1 MSLALN
7 KTALK
12 QQRDQLALYQ
22 RFLPSLDLKRQ
33 QLMADYQRARR
44 AFEETQREIDEL
56 KSSSGGLLALLGA
69 SEQDLTG
76 LVRVEAVQIS
86 EENVLGVRLPVVGDV
101 QLQVAE
107 YSMLAK
113 PFWVDLLVELL
124 QSMAKLRI
132 RLDVDQER
140 LRRLNEAVRRITQ
153 RVNLFEKVLIPQAEE
168 SIQRIRIFLSDSERT
183 AVVRSKLAKAK
194 QQQSDVIQRWV

>member
-1 MSLALN
+1 MALALN

-12 QQRDQLALYQ
+12 QQRDQLAMYQ

-33 QLMADYQRARR
+33 QLIADYQRARQQR
-44 AFEETQREIDEL
+44 DATQQEIDEQR
-56 KSSSGGLLALLGA
+56 SSSGELLALLGA

-76 LVRVEAVQIS
+76 LVRVESVAIR
-86 EENVLGVRLPVVGDV
+86 EENVLGVRLPILDDV
-101 QLQVAE
+101 QVHVAE
-107 YSMLAK
+107 YSMLAR

-124 QSMAKLRI
+124 QAMAVLRI
-132 RLDVDQER
+132 RIDVDQER

-168 SIQRIRIFLSDSERT
+168 NIQRICIFLSDAERT
-183 AVVRSKLAKAK
+183 AVVRSKIAKAK
-194 QQQSDVIQRWV
+194 RQHADMNQRWV